1 MKFACSGRDRRAKY
15 RQPKQI
21 AGLSSECRALAASF
35 VVDALEPRLL
45 ASVTPTQVPISSTA
59 LLAAGE
65 ASPSSV
71 PALHS
76 RAGAPATLYLDFDG
90 EPAEAWGFQ
99 QIPATPAFDTDGDP
113 TSFSSGEL
121 SSIAAI
127 WARVAEAYAPFNVD
141 VTTVDPDP
149 VNHVYA
155 DHQAVRVVIGGDGS
169 WTGVA
174 AGGISYTGA
183 FTDFLQPNTGYAFSS
198 NLGGNVAWIAESA
211 MHEAGH
217 MFGLSHQSDYSGSTK
232 TSEYNVGDSSLAPI
246 MGETYWSA
254 RGTWWYGQTTTATT
268 YQDDMSVI
276 ASANNGFGYRA
287 DDHGNSIAS
296 ADALSL
302 SGTTFTGSGVIE
314 TTSDL
319 DSFSFSTSSG
329 SVSFTAAVGSYV
341 LAQTGSSSGATLDLK
356 LELRDAAGNLITS
369 ADTASLGET
378 VTANLAAGTYYLV
391 VASHGNYG
399 DVGTYSISGTAPQ
412 GDTPMVADNEELAP
426 VSTVRGTTDS
436 SRTTDAL
443 ARLPRTGERA
453 AAPKRPP
460 SNFFS
465 PQLPLKHKKVHS
477 HVFLDSFDSD

>member
-1 MKFACSGRDRRAKY
+1 
-15 RQPKQI
+15 
-21 AGLSSECRALAASF
+21 
-35 VVDALEPRLL
+35 
-45 ASVTPTQVPISSTA
+45 
-59 LLAAGE
+59 
-65 ASPSSV
+65 
-71 PALHS
+71 
-76 RAGAPATLYLDFDG
+76 
-90 EPAEAWGFQ
+90 
-99 QIPATPAFDTDGDP
+99 
-113 TSFSSGEL
+113 
-121 SSIAAI
+121 
-127 WARVAEAYAPFNVD
+127 
-141 VTTVDPDP
+141 
-149 VNHVYA
+149 
-155 DHQAVRVVIGGDGS
+155 
-169 WTGVA
+169 
-174 AGGISYTGA
+174 
-183 FTDFLQPNTGYAFSS
+183 
-198 NLGGNVAWIAESA
+198 
-211 MHEAGH
+211 
-217 MFGLSHQSDYSGSTK
+217 
-232 TSEYNVGDSSLAPI
+232 

-254 RGTWWYGQTTTATT
+254 RGTWWFGQTTTATT